1 MKLLL
6 YLLNLPVRRRKST
19 SFNDGEKILLCA
31 VIKEKIIEHGQCL
44 RTKNWIAHFSAELS
58 ACCFIL
64 FLQKYQDT
72 LNKF

>member
-44 RTKNWIAHFSAELS
+44 RTKN
-58 ACCFIL
+58 
-64 FLQKYQDT
+64 
-72 LNKF
+72 